1 VTTLNEL
8 RTRCQSNPPPS
19 LGYYEY
25 SAPPFCALD
34 DRKAWAA
41 ANPAL
46 GILITEEA
54 LQEALAVQTTEQF
67 RTESLSQ
74 WIDSLTEPV
83 AFWLC

>member
-1 VTTLNEL
+1 MSLREIDQEAYAAALPVTRARPNSQTLMASNAGDAFSTTLNDL
-8 RTRCQSNPPPS
+8 RERCQSNPPPS

-46 GILITEEA
+46 
-54 LQEALAVQTTEQF
+54 
-67 RTESLSQ
+67 
-74 WIDSLTEPV
+74 
-83 AFWLC
+83 

>member
-1 VTTLNEL
+1 MLLVL
-8 RTRCQSNPPPS
+8 RLMSLRERCQSNPPPS

-46 GILITEEA
+46 GILITEET
-54 LQEALAVQTTEQF
+54 LAGSAYGADH
-67 RTESLSQ
+67 RA
-74 WIDSLTEPV
+74 I
-83 AFWLC
+83 